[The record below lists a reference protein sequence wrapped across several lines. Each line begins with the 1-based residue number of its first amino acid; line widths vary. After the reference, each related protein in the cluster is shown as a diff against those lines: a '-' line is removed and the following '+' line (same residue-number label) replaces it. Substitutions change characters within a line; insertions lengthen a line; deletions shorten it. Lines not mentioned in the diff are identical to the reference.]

1 MTRRLSM
8 READAGDRHG
18 LWRLHTRSVSSL
30 CRGAY
35 SAQEVSTWVDLLRPE
50 AYMPVDPP
58 RTVLVAEWEDELVGF
73 GQLDPV
79 RGELEALYVAP
90 ETVGHGVGSAL
101 LSALEARAW
110 GAQARTLNLDAS
122 LNAESFYRA
131 RGYVPLHA
139 ARRVL
144 TPEVQLVCTRMQKRG
159 PGGPPPTGAG
169 VGAAEAPRPGAARR

>member
-1 MTRRLSM
+1 MARRLSL

-18 LWRLHTRSVSSL
+18 LWRLHTRSISSL

-35 SAQEVSTWVDLLRPE
+35 SAREVNTWVELLRPE
-50 AYMPVDPP
+50 AYLPVEPP
-58 RTVLVAEWEDELVGF
+58 RTVLVAEWGNTLVGF

-79 RGELEALYVAP
+79 QGELEALYVSP
-90 ETVGHGVGSAL
+90 ETVGHGVGSTL
-101 LSALEARAW
+101 LSALEALAW
-110 GAQARTLNLDAS
+110 GAHARALSLDAS

-144 TPEVQLVCTRMQKRG
+144 TPEVHLVCTRMQKRG
-159 PGGPPPTGAG
+159 PEG
-169 VGAAEAPRPGAARR
+169 VRAHRASLGEARAPSPKP